1 VTPMDLTQRVI
12 DDIGQALLGSAA
24 MAAHVQHLIDSNK
37 FNATEQRN
45 LLNNIQATSAKT
57 QSTTNR
63 MVKATEQQTKR
74 LNGIVKTSRKQLARI
89 TSVQRYLQGLM
100 ESVARY
106 CKEILELVR
115 SNTGILINLN
125 TIMEK
130 MEVLLANNR
139 LELLY
144 LRFENPFG
152 IEMPLPFVACEVW
165 EVSVPT

>member
-1 VTPMDLTQRVI
+1 MT
-12 DDIGQALLGSAA
+12 
-24 MAAHVQHLIDSNK
+24 AHVQHLINSNK

-45 LLNNIQATSAKT
+45 LLINIQATSAKT
-57 QSTTNR
+57 RLMTDRVFKST
-63 MVKATEQQTKR
+63 KQQTKR
-74 LNGIVKTSRKQLARI
+74 FNGILNTSTKQLARI
-89 TSVQRYLQGLM
+89 TSVQQYLQGLI

-115 SNTGILINLN
+115 SNTSILMNLN
-125 TIMEK
+125 TMLEK

-139 LELLY
+139 LELPY

-152 IEMPLPFVACEVW
+152 IEMPLPLIACENW